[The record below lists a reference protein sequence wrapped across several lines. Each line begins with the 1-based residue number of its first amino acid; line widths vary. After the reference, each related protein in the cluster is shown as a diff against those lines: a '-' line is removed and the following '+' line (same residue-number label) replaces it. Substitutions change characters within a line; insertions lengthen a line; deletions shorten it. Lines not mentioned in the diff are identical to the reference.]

1 MSGLLSGRLPEFFG
15 QLSARLKVAQNL
27 NETFFR
33 DLIDEKTI
41 YSEVQNLIA
50 KKRAR

>member
-1 MSGLLSGRLPEFFG
+1 MSGLLKRRLPEFFG
-15 QLSARLKVAQNL
+15 QLSVKLKVAQNL

-33 DLIDEKTI
+33 DLIDEKKI